1 MMLRGGFTERSYK
14 RGLIVTKVVNLDDYR
29 EAYQI
34 IGASGLIYTIPER
47 YLIDLANGSGDIE
60 TASHDVLRG
69 IVRELL
75 IDLGVNPSEFG
86 E

>member
-1 MMLRGGFTERSYK
+1 MS
-14 RGLIVTKVVNLDDYR
+14 KVVNLDDYR

-34 IGASGLIYTIPER
+34 IGASGLIYTIPEQ
-47 YLIDLANGSGDIE
+47 YLIDLANGSREIE
-60 TASHDVLRG
+60 SASHDVLRG

-75 IDLGVNPSEFG
+75 IDLGVNPAEFG